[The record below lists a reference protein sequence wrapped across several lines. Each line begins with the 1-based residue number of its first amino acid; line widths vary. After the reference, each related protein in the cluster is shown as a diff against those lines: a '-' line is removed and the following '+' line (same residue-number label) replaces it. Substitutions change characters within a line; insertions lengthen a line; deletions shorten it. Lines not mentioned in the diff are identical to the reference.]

1 MNMFYC
7 SCYVCSLIFVGLDIL
22 YKISFA
28 KKLFLFLLF
37 FNNLAIPAADAYHH
51 ADIGDVLDEK
61 VLIVDS
67 M

>member
-28 KKLFLFLLF
+28 KKTF
-37 FNNLAIPAADAYHH
+37 F
-51 ADIGDVLDEK
+51 
-61 VLIVDS
+61 VLIILQ
-67 M
+67 